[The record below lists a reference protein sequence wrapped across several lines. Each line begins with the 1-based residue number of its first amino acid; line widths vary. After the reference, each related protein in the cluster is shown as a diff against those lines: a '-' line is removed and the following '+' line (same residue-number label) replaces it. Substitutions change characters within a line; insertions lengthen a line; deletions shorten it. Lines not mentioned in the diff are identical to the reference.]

1 MSHVAPSG
9 PSASE
14 LDVFACPLDGVNQIE
29 ASAGTGKTW
38 NICALYVRLLLE
50 KDLGADEILVVTF
63 TKAATAELHERIRA
77 RLAQLAHAL
86 DTGDDGGDPFIAR
99 LFETTL
105 APERGLDPQTAAK
118 RVRRALR
125 AFDQAAIH
133 TIHAFCQ
140 RALQEAPFAAAMPFA
155 FEMEADDGAL
165 RFELAADFWRTRVE
179 PVAAAYPAF
188 AEWLVEY
195 GAGPAALDAQL
206 ARRLKK
212 PLARLRWDGLHAADD
227 GAESAARAHFD
238 TAAAIWRDERGVLG
252 TLLADAQPS
261 LNQRSHKPEA
271 VSEALDAWA
280 RYFEQASAVAAL
292 PRAALKL
299 TQSALEKATKK
310 GGATPRHA
318 FFDVAQALEAAVAA
332 LEAAQ
337 RARWLSLVEQWLD
350 AAPAELA
357 QRKRTRRVVSFDDL
371 LANLYRALDAHPWLR
386 ETLRARYP
394 AALIDEFQDTDPL
407 QFAIFD
413 TIFAP
418 AGPLF
423 LVGDPKQAI
432 YSFRAADLHTYLA
445 ARARASARYT
455 LAVNQRSTPAIVDAC
470 NRVFG
475 ANPRAFVLDG
485 LDYEPVR
492 AGSRVRAPL
501 VDATDPLAG
510 AGDFR
515 IWTLPAGDDVLT
527 KRDAQRHAAHACAA
541 EIARLMRGARE
552 RAVTLGGEPL
562 AASGIAVLVQT
573 HRQGSLVKRVLAAW
587 GIGSVELAQASV
599 FATIDAEQLER
610 VLAAIDAPGDL
621 RRLRSALASDW
632 FGLDAA
638 ALWRLEQGDA
648 EQDGI
653 DAAARGAS
661 GNGGGARA
669 ASAGAPAPSPADADA
684 MGWVE
689 RFSRYRLLWR
699 ERGFA
704 VMWRTLAGELRIAE
718 RLMAGADGERRVTD
732 VNHLAELTQAR
743 ASAQPGIAPT
753 LRWLAAQRL
762 EGGGDDAQLRLES
775 DRNLVQIVTVHKSKG
790 LEYAIVFCPFLND
803 GGLREPAGSGLP
815 DAREYH
821 DESGCAVLHYGC
833 DDEAA
838 ERASREAVREQA
850 AERAR
855 LVYVALTRAVYRCYL
870 VAGTYQS
877 SRSTKEARRSVLN
890 WLVAGAGRDFDA
902 WLKEP
907 PEDAELAER
916 WQALAGGPVTLGAL
930 PVPAHREPLAAGH
943 DAQATRAA
951 RRATR
956 GLRDAWRIASFSSL
970 ASAIARDE
978 SGIARAADDEMR
990 PDHDA
995 LAAALGADALEP
1007 PDAAAA
1013 IAPAP
1018 AAPRELAED
1027 DILAFPRGAAAG
1039 ECLHRLLELSNFA
1052 DASTW
1057 PPAALRALHERP
1069 VEAELAL
1076 AERLPAMMTRLVADL
1091 AATELVP
1098 GMRLAALDPARRLT
1112 EMEFLFPAPALDFN
1126 ALRRLLAAH
1135 GYPDVALEAGTLAGF
1150 VKGFID
1156 MIVEHDGRFWI
1167 VDWKSNHLGTT
1178 PEAYGERA
1186 LDAAM
1191 AHHAYHLQALLYM
1204 VALHRYL
1211 RVRMRGYDYDAHIAG
1226 YLYVFVR
1233 GVRPDWRNGGASAG
1247 VHARRPARALIEA
1260 LDALM
1265 REGMHER
1272 GRRTFRV
1279 DGRPGG
1285 PSARAG
1291 RFRARARRRL
1301 RAPDRDAVAACRRER
1316 RGRALGGT
1324 RGVRREPRDGGGARM
1339 RRAARARAARRRAVR
1354 RRTRGARRERR
1365 DRVRWHRARRRVP
1378 TRRRSRWSAV
1388 SRALLRIRDAAR
1400 ERARRAEPMRRR
1412 AGGRR
1417 RCALARRA
1425 RRAARPLFRAAEG
1438 AGRRLAARCGPHRA
1452 HGPRDDR
1459 ERRAGHRQDD
1469 DGRRRD
1475 RVPARCASGLAD
1487 RACRAHRQGRAAD
1500 AGGAARARRQP
1511 AGGTRGAPA
1520 AHVLHAAPAAGRW
1533 PGRALRA
1540 PPRQSA
1546 AVRSRRRRRGFD
1558 DRRRARRAFARRARA
1573 ERAPRAARR
1582 QGSARGRRGGRGV
1595 RRAER
1600 ASRVQPGDVRDD
1612 RAHARRRRG
1621 RVRGGAAGRVRR
1633 AGGRRGARGGRACG
1647 SGRYGRGR
1655 ARDGRRRSCGRT
1667 NDRGRSRT
1675 NDHGRSR
1682 GDGGRAGIRRA
1693 TRAGAARGPARRR
1706 ARIESDRRRCA
1717 GIVVRVRRR
1726 RIRWGHVGRRAGGR
1740 RARCREAR
1748 WRGAEPRRAARR
1760 ASGRRRIARRR
1771 AQPARCVRRACPVGF
1786 GGCFRPGK
1794 RRARVRAGGRSRPG
1808 RFAGGRVFRR
1818 AGRVDRS
1825 GRTRV
1830 ARQRGLFVLRRR
1842 FGECRSRRAAKRRG
1856 DGDRRGRA
1864 HRAAGCAG
1872 SDGADAARDRA
1883 IGRFRRRAADR
1894 LRRLA

>member
-1 MSHVAPSG
+1 MSHAAQSGLPS
-9 PSASE
+9 SE

-86 DTGDDGGDPFIAR
+86 DTGDDGGDPFVAR

-105 APERGLDPQTAAK
+105 APGRGLDPQTAAK

-179 PVAAAYPAF
+179 PVAAAQPAF

-227 GAESAARAHFD
+227 GAESTARAHFD
-238 TAAAIWRDERGVLG
+238 AAAAIWRDERGVLDA
-252 TLLADAQPS
+252 LLADAQPS
-261 LNQRSHKPEA
+261 LNQRSHKPDA

-299 TQSALEKATKK
+299 TQSSLEKATKK
-310 GGATPRHA
+310 GGTTPRHA

-332 LEAAQ
+332 VEAAQ

-350 AAPAELA
+350 IAPAELA

-515 IWTLPAGDDVLT
+515 VWTLPAGDDVLT

-562 AASGIAVLVQT
+562 AASDIAVLVQT

-648 EQDGI
+648 GPGGTEG
-653 DAAARGAS
+653 AASDAS
-661 GNGGGARA
+661 GNDGHARA
-669 ASAGAPAPSPADADA
+669 AAAGAVAPPSADTDA

-718 RLMAGADGERRVTD
+718 RLMAGPDGERRVTD
-732 VNHLAELTQAR
+732 INHLAELTQAR

-762 EGGGDDAQLRLES
+762 DGGGDDAQLRLES

-803 GGLREPAGSGLP
+803 GGLREPPGSGLP

-821 DESGCAVLHYGC
+821 DESGVAVLHYGC
-833 DDEAA
+833 DEEAA
-838 ERASREAVREQA
+838 ERASREAAREQA

-907 PEDAELAER
+907 PEDAELAVR

-930 PVPAHREPLAAGH
+930 PVPARREPLEAGH
-943 DAQATRAA
+943 DANATRAA
-951 RRATR
+951 RRAKR

-978 SGIARAADDEMR
+978 SGVAGAADDEMR

-995 LAAALGADALEP
+995 LAAAVGADVL
-1007 PDAAAA
+1007 DAFDTLDAAGAIAEAAA
-1013 IAPAP
+1013 IASEP
-1018 AAPRELAED
+1018 AED

-1039 ECLHRLLELSNFA
+1039 ECLHRLLELSDFS

-1057 PPAALRALHERP
+1057 PPAAQRALHERP
-1069 VEAELAL
+1069 VEAEHAL
-1076 AERLPAMMTRLVADL
+1076 AGRLPAMMTRLVADL

-1150 VKGFID
+1150 IKGFID

-1178 PEAYGERA
+1178 PDAYGERA

-1191 AHHAYHLQALLYM
+1191 AHHAYHLQALLYT

-1211 RVRMRGYDYDAHIAG
+1211 RVRMRDYDYDAHVAG
-1226 YLYVFVR
+1226 YLYLFVR
-1233 GVRPDWRNGGASAG
+1233 GVRPDWRSGGASAG

-1265 REGMHER
+1265 LE
-1272 GRRTFRV
+1272 
-1279 DGRPGG
+1279 
-1285 PSARAG
+1285 
-1291 RFRARARRRL
+1291 
-1301 RAPDRDAVAACRRER
+1301 
-1316 RGRALGGT
+1316 
-1324 RGVRREPRDGGGARM
+1324 GGA
-1339 RRAARARAARRRAVR
+1339 
-1354 RRTRGARRERR
+1354 
-1365 DRVRWHRARRRVP
+1365 
-1378 TRRRSRWSAV
+1378 
-1388 SRALLRIRDAAR
+1388 
-1400 ERARRAEPMRRR
+1400 
-1412 AGGRR
+1412 
-1417 RCALARRA
+1417 
-1425 RRAARPLFRAAEG
+1425 
-1438 AGRRLAARCGPHRA
+1438 
-1452 HGPRDDR
+1452 
-1459 ERRAGHRQDD
+1459 
-1469 DGRRRD
+1469 
-1475 RVPARCASGLAD
+1475 
-1487 RACRAHRQGRAAD
+1487 
-1500 AGGAARARRQP
+1500 
-1511 AGGTRGAPA
+1511 
-1520 AHVLHAAPAAGRW
+1520 
-1533 PGRALRA
+1533 
-1540 PPRQSA
+1540 
-1546 AVRSRRRRRGFD
+1546 
-1558 DRRRARRAFARRARA
+1558 
-1573 ERAPRAARR
+1573 
-1582 QGSARGRRGGRGV
+1582 
-1595 RRAER
+1595 
-1600 ASRVQPGDVRDD
+1600 
-1612 RAHARRRRG
+1612 
-1621 RVRGGAAGRVRR
+1621 
-1633 AGGRRGARGGRACG
+1633 
-1647 SGRYGRGR
+1647 
-1655 ARDGRRRSCGRT
+1655 
-1667 NDRGRSRT
+1667 
-1675 NDHGRSR
+1675 
-1682 GDGGRAGIRRA
+1682 
-1693 TRAGAARGPARRR
+1693 
-1706 ARIESDRRRCA
+1706 
-1717 GIVVRVRRR
+1717 
-1726 RIRWGHVGRRAGGR
+1726 
-1740 RARCREAR
+1740 
-1748 WRGAEPRRAARR
+1748 
-1760 ASGRRRIARRR
+1760 
-1771 AQPARCVRRACPVGF
+1771 
-1786 GGCFRPGK
+1786 
-1794 RRARVRAGGRSRPG
+1794 
-1808 RFAGGRVFRR
+1808 
-1818 AGRVDRS
+1818 
-1825 GRTRV
+1825 
-1830 ARQRGLFVLRRR
+1830 
-1842 FGECRSRRAAKRRG
+1842 
-1856 DGDRRGRA
+1856 
-1864 HRAAGCAG
+1864 
-1872 SDGADAARDRA
+1872 
-1883 IGRFRRRAADR
+1883 
-1894 LRRLA
+1894 